1 MRKVEGTVS
10 SGITG
15 LPVLHAQV
23 RVLKADTTPAQLYSD
38 NGVTPLDQPVL
49 TNGLGYW
56 SFFIADGTYTRI
68 IANPDGSNPITFLNE
83 EMYEDARNVSVP
95 VGEAAVSLP
104 SVGARM
110 GRVLGFDSVGLP
122 LAVANDAVA
131 VADDVARA
139 EAAAT
144 RADSDSAI
152 ATGAAGT
159 ASAASASAVM
169 AAATVGVYQNSAA
182 TNIPRGAALNVT
194 TPGSGGTNGTNY
206 IATYT
211 GGNYTGNPTILYD
224 VVAGAV
230 ANVRLTDPGL
240 YIGASP
246 TAPTVVL
253 GSGAGGAALTL
264 TNVFRIGTGS
274 GYWVQSTDG
283 NTLDRYKNVAGAA
296 TSDTANV
303 KSVPTATYLA
313 SAITSLN
320 TVTQNS
326 ALHDERRTGFLRI
339 VEGSGWVPNANGTVN
354 APAATGVQWNVE
366 TLPVSWAAD
375 KVAGRPINFSID
387 IVSGVL
393 DAFCQIEQYNAIN
406 RGGSMIGSPVAMAV
420 VTDGRASTITL
431 DPACLSM
438 RIVAYST
445 AGAVIYPF
453 GGASLYPARTSRDAA
468 LLAAEGMARSLLDT
482 VVPVTI
488 TDTNLSGAAGSIA
501 YNFINLTVPATSSG
515 VVRFCAKGA
524 FVDGDSGVFTFQST
538 LPLDGVNQGIIT
550 VYDPSG
556 GHGQSGSIPLPS
568 IVQYAEGCYA
578 APFQVQSPGGEA
590 FFGISIT
597 LNNGAAGLTRVL
609 SNFQIWKGIST
620 PPPLTK
626 VPAMLADFISKQAR
640 FEASS
645 LAVSRFPITCIGD
658 SETQYNGDQKNWPQW
673 LATMVRDR
681 AEVRPRGVPGEI
693 ADDMLL
699 RGGFKDCTVTGV
711 VGGAIPAATTPVA
724 ITGFDIRPGSPF
736 SIPSAFARSN
746 PDAYPLVYLENVL
759 GRIWCDSFD
768 ASNPPMPNANSV
780 FFQRLTAGDAV
791 PVTSSSKLIWQDGLV
806 SIRHKI
812 ICMGTYNS
820 AASTRTCADT
830 MFARKLA
837 LDGSYKNMLF
847 IPYAVALATSPTNSY
862 YASMAAAYPGQVL
875 DVNYA
880 PTLGEQAIL
889 TAKFGTVWTAG
900 ATVSEMAAGYI
911 PQILKWDNVHFMEP
925 GAYLIAMRVY
935 TWVLANWMTP

>member
-10 SGITG
+10 SGTTG

-38 NGVTPLDQPVL
+38 QGVTPLVQPVL
-49 TNGLGYW
+49 SNGLGYW

-110 GRVLGFDSVGLP
+110 GRVLGFDSAGLP
-122 LAVANDAVA
+122 LAVANDSAA

-159 ASAASASAVM
+159 ASNASASAIM
-169 AAATVGVYQNSAA
+169 AAATVGVYPNSAA

-206 IATYT
+206 VATYT

-283 NTLDRYKNVAGAA
+283 NTLDRYKNVAGVA
-296 TSDTANV
+296 TSDTANI
-303 KSVPTATYLA
+303 KSVPTSTYLA

-326 ALHDERRTGFLRI
+326 ALHDERRTGFIRI
-339 VEGSGWVPNANGTVN
+339 TDGAGWVPNTDGTANS
-354 APAATGVQWNVE
+354 PAGVGIQWYVD
-366 TLPVSWAAD
+366 TLPPSWAAD
-375 KVAGRPINFSID
+375 KAASRPINFSID

-393 DAFCQIEQYNAIN
+393 DALCQIEQYTAVN
-406 RGGSMIGSPVAMAV
+406 RGGSMIGSPTAMAV
-420 VTDGRASTITL
+420 GPDGRSATITL
-431 DPACLSM
+431 DPTCLSM
-438 RIVAYST
+438 RAIAQST
-445 AGAVIYPF
+445 AGAVIGQF
-453 GGASLYPARTSRDAA
+453 GGASLYPARVPRDAN
-468 LLAAEGMARSLLDT
+468 LLAAQGAARALLNT
-482 VVPVTI
+482 PVPITI
-488 TDTNLSGAAGSIA
+488 TDTSLSAVAGGAAYDYTKVTLPGGGSCTIKFA
-501 YNFINLTVPATSSG
+501 
-515 VVRFCAKGA
+515 AKGG
-524 FVDGDSGVFTFQST
+524 FVDGDTGVFTFQSN
-538 LPLDGVNQGIIT
+538 LPLSGINQAT
-550 VYDPSG
+550 VTIYDATG
-556 GHGQSGSIPLPS
+556 GHGPSGSIPVPHAL
-568 IVQYAEGCYA
+568 QYAEGCYSF
-578 APFQVQSPGGEA
+578 PFQVQSPGGEA
-590 FFGISIT
+590 FFGIGLT
-597 LNNGAAGLTRVL
+597 LNNPGGGVTRL
-609 SNFQIWKGIST
+609 ISNFQLWKGIST
-620 PPPLTK
+620 PPPFTK
-626 VPAMLADFISKQAR
+626 VPAMLVDYISKQAR
-640 FEASS
+640 FEASG
-645 LAVSRFPITCIGD
+645 LAVSRFPVTCIGD
-658 SETQYNGDQKNWPQW
+658 SETQFSGDQKNWPQW
-673 LATMVRDR
+673 LATLVRDR
-681 AEVRPRGVPGEI
+681 AEIRPRGVPGDV

-711 VGGAIPAATTPVA
+711 VGGSIPAATTPVA

-736 SIPSAFARSN
+736 SITSASARSN

-759 GRIWCDSFD
+759 GRIWCDSWD
-768 ASNPPMPNANSV
+768 ASNPPQPNANSV
-780 FFQRLTAGDAV
+780 YFQRLIAGDAV
-791 PVTSSSKLIWQDGLV
+791 PVTASSKLIWQDGLV
-806 SIRHKI
+806 SMRHKI

-820 AASTRTCADT
+820 AASTRTTADT

-837 LDGSYKNMLF
+837 LDGSYKNMLY
-847 IPYAVALATSPTNSY
+847 IPFAAALATSPTNSY
-862 YASMAAAYPGQVL
+862 YTSMAAAYPGQVL
-875 DVNYA
+875 DINYA
-880 PTLGEQAIL
+880 PTSGEQATL
-889 TAKFGTVWTAG
+889 TAKFGTVWTAP
-900 ATVSEMAAGYI
+900 ATISEMAAGYI
-911 PQILKWDNVHFMEP
+911 PQILKWDNVHFLEP
-925 GAYLIAMRVY
+925 GAYLLATRIY